1 MARNIEVTP
10 EMLPTAAASIESMA
24 GDYKTQYETLY
35 KETSSMASTWSG
47 KDNQSYISQIEGFK
61 DDLEKMYKL
70 MGDYAEFLR
79 TAAKAY
85 QDTQDAVTT
94 EAKNLLN

>member
-10 EMLPTAAASIESMA
+10 EMLTTAAASIESMA

-47 KDNQSYISQIEGFK
+47 KDNQS
-61 DDLEKMYKL
+61 
-70 MGDYAEFLR
+70 
-79 TAAKAY
+79 
-85 QDTQDAVTT
+85 
-94 EAKNLLN
+94 